1 MTTSGTYDFNLSNAD
16 IITSAYRRIGIRPT
30 EFTQDHLSDGRTEL
44 NLWLASASNRGPN
57 LWAVDLVT
65 TPLLPAVKTYAVD
78 QSTVMILDAYVEITQ
93 VSTAISP
100 LSRSDYA
107 AIGTKDSQ
115 GRPTTF
121 WFDRLTSPTITM
133 WPVPEQVY
141 SLKYYR
147 YRRLQD
153 AGVPSGQTADVP
165 YLFLDCMVA
174 GVAHRLARIWK
185 PDLEMARKADADEAW
200 AIAAAQNTENV
211 PLQLSPGLA
220 GYYR

>member
-133 WPVPEQVY
+133 WPVPSKSTASSTIGIAGFRMQACPPDRPRTCLTCFSIAWWPASRIVWPA
-141 SLKYYR
+141 SGNLTSKWR
-147 YRRLQD
+147 ARPMLTKHGRLPRRRT
-153 AGVPSGQTADVP
+153 PRTSR
-165 YLFLDCMVA
+165 F
-174 GVAHRLARIWK
+174 
-185 PDLEMARKADADEAW
+185 
-200 AIAAAQNTENV
+200 
-211 PLQLSPGLA
+211 S
-220 GYYR
+220 